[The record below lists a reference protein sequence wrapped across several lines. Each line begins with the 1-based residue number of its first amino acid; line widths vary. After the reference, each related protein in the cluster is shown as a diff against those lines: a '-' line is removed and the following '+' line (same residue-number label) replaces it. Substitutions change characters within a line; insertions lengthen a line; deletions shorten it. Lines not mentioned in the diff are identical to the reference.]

1 MNSFNLNSIV
11 VIIPVLNEETTI
23 GRVIQ
28 SLQSFGLCHIRVVD
42 NGSRD
47 RSAEVAF
54 KAGAEVL
61 HEPIP
66 GYGRACWRGLQAIP
80 DSIQWI
86 LFCDGDGSDD
96 VSALNHFLSFC
107 DVSSCDASLEQQSQ
121 YCDLILGDRT
131 ATAAGRSAMTPV
143 QRFGNALATTLI
155 WMGWGYRYRDLGP
168 LRLIRR
174 SALDQIQMQDRG
186 FGWTV
191 EMQVRAIE
199 CGLRICELPVHYSCR
214 KGGQSKISGTI
225 RGSIKAGIVILS
237 TLVRLYAQRWL
248 KNIKGG
254 TATRC

>member
-1 MNSFNLNSIV
+1 MNSANLDSIL
-11 VIIPVLNEETTI
+11 VIIPVLNEEATI
-23 GRVIQ
+23 AQVIQ
-28 SLQSFGLCHIRVVD
+28 SLQSIGLYQIRVVD

-61 HEPIP
+61 YEPIS
-66 GYGRACWRGLQAIP
+66 GYGNACWRGLQVMP

-107 DVSSCDASLEQQSQ
+107 DVSIEQQSQ
-121 YCDLILGDRT
+121 HCDLILGDRT
-131 ATAAGRSAMTPV
+131 ATAAGRAALTPV
-143 QRFGNALATTLI
+143 QRFGNALSTTLI
-155 WMGWGYRYRDLGP
+155 WIGWGYRYRDLGP

-199 CGLRICELPVHYSCR
+199 CRFRICELPVHYQCR
-214 KGGQSKISGTI
+214 QGGRSKISGTV
-225 RGSIKAGIVILS
+225 RGSIRAGVVILA
-237 TLVRLYAQRWL
+237 TLGRLYRRRWL
-248 KNIKGG
+248 KRIKGG
-254 TATRC
+254 RAIRC

>member
-1 MNSFNLNSIV
+1 MNSSHLDAIL
-11 VIIPVLNEETTI
+11 VIIPVLNEEATI
-23 GRVIQ
+23 AQVIQ
-28 SLQSFGLCHIRVVD
+28 SLQSIGLYQIRVVD
-42 NGSRD
+42 NGSCD

-54 KAGAEVL
+54 KSGAEVL
-61 HEPIP
+61 HEPIA
-66 GYGRACWRGLQAIP
+66 GYGRACWRGLQAMP
-80 DSIQWI
+80 DSIEWI

-96 VSALNHFLSFC
+96 VSALSHFLSFC
-107 DVSSCDASLEQQSQ
+107 NGSIEQHSQ
-121 YCDLILGDRT
+121 PCDLILGDRT
-131 ATAAGRSAMTPV
+131 ATATGKSALTPV

-199 CGLRICELPVHYSCR
+199 CGLHICELPVHYRCR
-214 KGGQSKISGTI
+214 QGGRSKISGTV

-237 TLVRLYAQRWL
+237 TLGRLYQRRWL
-248 KNIKGG
+248 KRIKGG
-254 TATRC
+254 RVSRC